1 MLLDLINLAKLRRA
15 VVYALFLALLF
26 LVQNL
31 LGAYVAPLGVHAMFI
46 PAAVVCVALFEGG
59 VWGAM
64 FGLVAGY
71 FADMGFAENS
81 VLFTLLFSVIG
92 YFTGVLGKYTLRKA
106 FVTALVLSAGALL
119 LAAFCQMFPFLF
131 FKDTRI
137 WPVLKTGLLQVLW
150 SLPFIF
156 VIYYPCRAIA
166 GHEMTE

>member
-15 VVYALFLALLF
+15 VVYAILLLVLFLI
-26 LVQNL
+26 QNL
-31 LGAYVAPLGVHAMFI
+31 LVSYVALWGVRAMFI
-46 PAAVVCVALFEGG
+46 PVAVVCVALFEGG

-64 FGLVAGY
+64 FGLAAGY
-71 FADMGFAENS
+71 FADMGFAENT
-81 VLFTLLFSVIG
+81 VLFTILFPVIG

-106 FVTALVLSAGALL
+106 FITALVLSAAALM

-131 FKDTRI
+131 FEDTKI
-137 WPVLKTGLLQVLW
+137 WPVLKTGFLQVLW